1 MGYAEGKRAALGASA
16 QHPLEKA
23 PLFGGQPPPTPEGAP
38 ACGIVGKGFPLGLQA
53 VEALITH
60 MSRPRSSSPY
70 TEFKVM

>member
-1 MGYAEGKRAALGASA
+1 MQKEKGQLWAPQPSIPWRRLLC
-16 QHPLEKA
+16 LEDN
-23 PLFGGQPPPTPEGAP
+23 PPTPEGAP